1 MRTAF
6 AVPSCKQE
14 EEGEEEDDDEEAT
27 CKCKWLIW
35 FLFDTL

>member
-14 EEGEEEDDDEEAT
+14 EEWEEEDDDEEAT
-27 CKCKWLIW
+27 CKCK
-35 FLFDTL
+35 

>member
-14 EEGEEEDDDEEAT
+14 EEWGEEDDDEEAT
-27 CKCKWLIW
+27 CKCK
-35 FLFDTL
+35 